1 MDLLG
6 CKTYFL
12 LLLLSAVLCENCETT
27 VDLSDGTLDGDN
39 IVKDRVVYTP
49 ADYFQEDNAVK
60 GCICQVTKCL
70 RRCCDYNETLV
81 GTDTGTAE
89 CKAADREIDIVKD
102 LETVIGQNISQFHII
117 AVPVKDVCTEEG
129 TYRTFVHNEVQ
140 IEPSGDLNWDGERY
154 QFDEYC
160 ASSYDDHLG
169 VLLCVIPDKSVN
181 QLVYCIGMIISM
193 PFLLVTFVVYALLPD
208 RNLHQKALMFYVLTL
223 LIAYILLV
231 TINLSSSFKQPW
243 CSVIAYAT
251 IFSFMSSFFW
261 MNVICFD
268 IWYTFS
274 GGRGF
279 VGSKRSTER
288 RRLIYYSIYA
298 LGGPLLILGLIGLMQ
313 TVLPDDSYHNPNIGV
328 TKCFLGDG
336 WANLWYFYLEA
347 GILVLVNV
355 IFFTFTALKIRKV
368 KKETSMLKHNDS
380 KRHSYEKDKQ
390 KFNLYVK
397 LLFAMG
403 INWSMEVISWAVN
416 WRTDSNVQYIW
427 YATDFFNAVYG
438 VFIFFIFVF
447 KKKIWT
453 LLQKRY
459 YNFIGKP
466 HLAHTVTSNQ
476 TRTSHYSSTN
486 YSTADTQLTGTNG
499 RPPPEEMGLRTLP

>member
-1 MDLLG
+1 MNVFFSTVSSILIVL
-6 CKTYFL
+6 FL
-12 LLLLSAVLCENCETT
+12 LLSVRGHDEIQCNDRNWCVRKCCPERKVLIDERCAKVSSILPNILSAPFLSNHSYVLIPAIPRKLC
-27 VDLSDGTLDGDN
+27 LDEVAYPTRYHASKLHFLDHGSIYLDDIKVECGYKN
-39 IVKDRVVYTP
+39 FCLEFFVKDPYENVTVQDIEVI
-49 ADYFQEDNAVK
+49 ACVLKQE
-60 GCICQVTKCL
+60 I
-70 RRCCDYNETLV
+70 
-81 GTDTGTAE
+81 
-89 CKAADREIDIVKD
+89 EIIKI
-102 LETVIGQNISQFHII
+102 TS
-117 AVPVKDVCTEEG
+117 
-129 TYRTFVHNEVQ
+129 
-140 IEPSGDLNWDGERY
+140 
-154 QFDEYC
+154 YC
-160 ASSYDDHLG
+160 
-169 VLLCVIPDKSVN
+169 
-181 QLVYCIGMIISM
+181 GMIISM

-231 TINLSSSFKQPW
+231 TINLSNEILMPW

-288 RRLIYYSIYA
+288 RRLIYYSLYA

-313 TVLPDDSYHNPNIGV
+313 TVLPDDSNHNPNIGV
-328 TKCFLGDG
+328 KMCFLNDG

-355 IFFTFTALKIRKV
+355 IFFTLTALKIRKV
-368 KKETSMLKHNDS
+368 KKETSMLNHNDS

-390 KFNLYVK
+390 KDQRAIYGFNLYIK

-403 INWSMEVISWAVN
+403 VNWSMEVISWAIN
-416 WRTDSNVQYIW
+416 WRTANELQYIW
-427 YATDFFNAVYG
+427 YVTDTFNAIYG

-447 KKKIWT
+447 KKKIWS

-466 HLAHTVTSNQ
+466 HLAHTVTTNQ

-486 YSTADTQLTGTNG
+486 YSTADTQLTDTNG
-499 RPPPEEMGLRTLP
+499 RPSPEEMGLRTLS

>member
-1 MDLLG
+1 MNGLKALLV
-6 CKTYFL
+6 FVSSL
-12 LLLLSAVLCENCETT
+12 TT
-27 VDLSDGTLDGDN
+27 VCECLDLCGNDN
-39 IVKDRVVYTP
+39 NTDVPFYRTSKIQNCGCATNSCISKCCRAGFFLAPNRTCRYRPGSNKSFQLPVYTKKH
-49 ADYFQEDNAVK
+49 YFSR
-60 GCICQVTKCL
+60 I
-70 RRCCDYNETLV
+70 
-81 GTDTGTAE
+81 
-89 CKAADREIDIVKD
+89 
-102 LETVIGQNISQFHII
+102 
-117 AVPVKDVCTEEG
+117 
-129 TYRTFVHNEVQ
+129 
-140 IEPSGDLNWDGERY
+140 LNN
-154 QFDEYC
+154 
-160 ASSYDDHLG
+160 DHRFRVG
-169 VLLCVIPDKSVN
+169 VLNCPYFKFDNKNTNDSFFVQETGLLWVPSQGLFYEISN
-181 QLVYCIGMIISM
+181 YCIDELDNVSAFACFQQEQTSQLIQRKIYQLGMIISM

-231 TINLSSSFKQPW
+231 TINLSNEILMPW

-288 RRLIYYSIYA
+288 RRLIYYSLYA

-313 TVLPDDSYHNPNIGV
+313 TVLPDDSNHNPNIGV
-328 TKCFLGDG
+328 KMCFLNDG

-355 IFFTFTALKIRKV
+355 IFFTLTALKIRKV
-368 KKETSMLKHNDS
+368 KKETSMLNHNDS

-390 KFNLYVK
+390 KFNLYIK

-403 INWSMEVISWAVN
+403 VNWSMEVISWAIN
-416 WRTDSNVQYIW
+416 WRTANELQYIW
-427 YATDFFNAVYG
+427 YVTDTFNAIYG

-447 KKKIWT
+447 KKKIWS

-466 HLAHTVTSNQ
+466 HLAHTVTTNQ

-486 YSTADTQLTGTNG
+486 YSTADTQLTDTNG
-499 RPPPEEMGLRTLP
+499 RPSPEEMGLRTLS

>member
-1 MDLLG
+1 MF
-6 CKTYFL
+6 FL
-12 LLLLSAVLCENCETT
+12 LCVLICLLDAGISTLHLSSRE
-27 VDLSDGTLDGDN
+27 
-39 IVKDRVVYTP
+39 
-49 ADYFQEDNAVK
+49 EDVCASKV
-60 GCICQVTKCL
+60 CF
-70 RRCCDYNETLV
+70 RRCCSNQNQAMSLKFYRCET
-81 GTDTGTAE
+81 
-89 CKAADREIDIVKD
+89 
-102 LETVIGQNISQFHII
+102 QN
-117 AVPVKDVCTEEG
+117 VTLDVRNFTEYIKSVYG
-129 TYRTFVHNEVQ
+129 IQ
-140 IEPSGDLNWDGERY
+140 
-154 QFDEYC
+154 
-160 ASSYDDHLG
+160 DDVSVLHSDG
-169 VLLCVIPDKSVN
+169 VLCANGTHPVFIPNLTNTTFGGNRFHMADYDADDENHDYLDHCFEFFRSLSAEEEFTFSAIICYEN
-181 QLVYCIGMIISM
+181 EISTPTEALQSGMIISM

-231 TINLSSSFKQPW
+231 TINLSNEILMPW

-288 RRLIYYSIYA
+288 RRLIYYSLYA

-313 TVLPDDSYHNPNIGV
+313 TVLPDDSNHNPNIGV
-328 TKCFLGDG
+328 KMCFLNDG

-355 IFFTFTALKIRKV
+355 IFFTLTALKIRKV
-368 KKETSMLKHNDS
+368 KKETSMLNHNDS

-390 KFNLYVK
+390 KDQRAIYGFNLYIK

-403 INWSMEVISWAVN
+403 VNWSMEVISWAIN
-416 WRTDSNVQYIW
+416 WRTANELQYIW
-427 YATDFFNAVYG
+427 YVTDTFNAIYG

-447 KKKIWT
+447 KKKIWS

-466 HLAHTVTSNQ
+466 HLAHTVTTNQ

-486 YSTADTQLTGTNG
+486 YSTADTQLTDTNG
-499 RPPPEEMGLRTLP
+499 RPSPEEMGLRTLS

>member
-1 MDLLG
+1 MRRLLI
-6 CKTYFL
+6 FL
-12 LLLLSAVLCENCETT
+12 LIVLSTTIKFSAIDACEVT
-27 VDLSDGTLDGDN
+27 VDITNGTRNGTSITHDN
-39 IVKDRVVYTP
+39 ITYTKNDYITNSSGTFGCVCNVSNCILDCGSSGHANLKGIQLTNIIHVKNNEICAEHEVKIILDITDEMEVKLGYLRSSGMSFHYTKYCLHTINGSEMVV
-49 ADYFQEDNAVK
+49 A
-60 GCICQVTKCL
+60 
-70 RRCCDYNETLV
+70 
-81 GTDTGTAE
+81 
-89 CKAADREIDIVKD
+89 
-102 LETVIGQNISQFHII
+102 
-117 AVPVKDVCTEEG
+117 
-129 TYRTFVHNEVQ
+129 
-140 IEPSGDLNWDGERY
+140 
-154 QFDEYC
+154 C
-160 ASSYDDHLG
+160 A
-169 VLLCVIPDKSVN
+169 IPDSEKFIKAYSS
-181 QLVYCIGMIISM
+181 GMIISM

-231 TINLSSSFKQPW
+231 TINLSNEILMPW

-288 RRLIYYSIYA
+288 RRLIYYSLYA

-313 TVLPDDSYHNPNIGV
+313 TVLPDDSNHNPNIGV
-328 TKCFLGDG
+328 KMCFLNDG

-355 IFFTFTALKIRKV
+355 IFFTLTALKIRKV
-368 KKETSMLKHNDS
+368 KKETSMLNHNDS

-390 KFNLYVK
+390 KDQRAIYGFNLYIK

-403 INWSMEVISWAVN
+403 VNWSMEVISWAIN
-416 WRTDSNVQYIW
+416 WRTANELQYIW
-427 YATDFFNAVYG
+427 YVTDTFNAIYG

-447 KKKIWT
+447 KKKIWS

-466 HLAHTVTSNQ
+466 HLAHTVTTNQ

-486 YSTADTQLTGTNG
+486 YSTADTQLTDTNG
-499 RPPPEEMGLRTLP
+499 RPSPEEMGLRTLS

>member
-1 MDLLG
+1 MTMIMFSAILFAIVFSAIFGEKVDNLRKC
-6 CKTYFL
+6 CKTDEVIL
-12 LLLLSAVLCENCETT
+12 WNTTCALS
-27 VDLSDGTLDGDN
+27 TLDRAPIEHLSKTLYDRGWV
-39 IVKDRVVYTP
+39 VKGTSIKWYDLKQGFCPPNYTP
-49 ADYFQEDNAVK
+49 LEATIDEHYVKNSYLVDNVYEMMSSNFF
-60 GCICQVTKCL
+60 CIELMMERNITSFS
-70 RRCCDYNETLV
+70 
-81 GTDTGTAE
+81 
-89 CKAADREIDIVKD
+89 
-102 LETVIGQNISQFHII
+102 VI
-117 AVPVKDVCTEEG
+117 
-129 TYRTFVHNEVQ
+129 
-140 IEPSGDLNWDGERY
+140 
-154 QFDEYC
+154 
-160 ASSYDDHLG
+160 
-169 VLLCVIPDKSVN
+169 VLLCQQPQSSR
-181 QLVYCIGMIISM
+181 QLPYETGMIISM

-231 TINLSSSFKQPW
+231 TINLSNEILMPW

-288 RRLIYYSIYA
+288 RRLIYYSLYA

-313 TVLPDDSYHNPNIGV
+313 TVLPDDSNHNPNIGV
-328 TKCFLGDG
+328 KMCFLNDG

-355 IFFTFTALKIRKV
+355 IFFTLTALKIRKV
-368 KKETSMLKHNDS
+368 KKETSMLNHNDS

-390 KFNLYVK
+390 KDQRAIYGFNLYIK

-403 INWSMEVISWAVN
+403 VNWSMEVISWAIN
-416 WRTDSNVQYIW
+416 WRTANELQYIW
-427 YATDFFNAVYG
+427 YVTDTFNAIYG

-447 KKKIWT
+447 KKKIWS

-466 HLAHTVTSNQ
+466 HLAHTVTTNQ

-486 YSTADTQLTGTNG
+486 YSTADTQLTDTNG
-499 RPPPEEMGLRTLP
+499 RPSPEEMGLRTLS

>member
-1 MDLLG
+1 MAMWIHHHHRNAAPFSLLLIL
-6 CKTYFL
+6 FL
-12 LLLLSAVLCENCETT
+12 LEIVLVDGATVPCNDTDSGGECPKIRKCCPLNQELRMEDGNENCANTTKSFKADLHRDYGISDKYDLVFGTECSARNSRVFISYNDMFLRLRLEKNGSLLMTNNNNETMIME
-27 VDLSDGTLDGDN
+27 VHAYCL
-39 IVKDRVVYTP
+39 
-49 ADYFQEDNAVK
+49 DYFNHSEFINSI
-60 GCICQVTKCL
+60 ICTPNSMQ
-70 RRCCDYNETLV
+70 Y
-81 GTDTGTAE
+81 
-89 CKAADREIDIVKD
+89 I
-102 LETVIGQNISQFHII
+102 
-117 AVPVKDVCTEEG
+117 
-129 TYRTFVHNEVQ
+129 
-140 IEPSGDLNWDGERY
+140 
-154 QFDEYC
+154 
-160 ASSYDDHLG
+160 
-169 VLLCVIPDKSVN
+169 LLHM
-181 QLVYCIGMIISM
+181 YGMIISM

-231 TINLSSSFKQPW
+231 TINLSNEILMPW

-288 RRLIYYSIYA
+288 RRLIYYSLYA

-313 TVLPDDSYHNPNIGV
+313 TVLPDDSNHNPNIGV
-328 TKCFLGDG
+328 KMCFLNDG

-355 IFFTFTALKIRKV
+355 IFFTLTALKIRKV
-368 KKETSMLKHNDS
+368 KKETSMLNHNDS

-390 KFNLYVK
+390 KDQRAIYGFNLYIK

-403 INWSMEVISWAVN
+403 VNWSMEVISWAIN
-416 WRTDSNVQYIW
+416 WRTANELQYIW
-427 YATDFFNAVYG
+427 YVTDTFNAIYG

-447 KKKIWT
+447 KKKIWS

-466 HLAHTVTSNQ
+466 HLAHTVTTNQ

-486 YSTADTQLTGTNG
+486 YSTADTQLTDTNG
-499 RPPPEEMGLRTLP
+499 RPSPEEMGLRTLS

>member
-1 MDLLG
+1 MNGLSALLVFVSSLTSVYQCLDLCGNDNNTNVSFYRTSKIQNCG
-6 CKTYFL
+6 CETSSCISKCCKAGFFLASNRTCRYRPGSDKSFL
-12 LLLLSAVLCENCETT
+12 LP
-27 VDLSDGTLDGDN
+27 
-39 IVKDRVVYTP
+39 VYTKKW
-49 ADYFQEDNAVK
+49 YFSRILNNDHGFRVGILNCPYFKFDNENINDSFFVQEDGSLWVPSQ
-60 GCICQVTKCL
+60 GL
-70 RRCCDYNETLV
+70 FY
-81 GTDTGTAE
+81 
-89 CKAADREIDIVKD
+89 EI
-102 LETVIGQNISQFHII
+102 S
-117 AVPVKDVCTEEG
+117 
-129 TYRTFVHNEVQ
+129 
-140 IEPSGDLNWDGERY
+140 
-154 QFDEYC
+154 EYC
-160 ASSYDDHLG
+160 IDEFDDVSAFACFQQEKASRIIQRKIY
-169 VLLCVIPDKSVN
+169 
-181 QLVYCIGMIISM
+181 QLGMIISM

>member
-1 MDLLG
+1 MRRSLI
-6 CKTYFL
+6 FL
-12 LLLLSAVLCENCETT
+12 FTALSTTIDCRVVDACEFT
-27 VDLSDGTLDGDN
+27 VDITNGTRNGTNITHDDVTYTTNDYITNSSGTFGCVCSVSNCILDCGSSGYANLKGIQLTN
-39 IVKDRVVYTP
+39 IIHVKDN
-49 ADYFQEDNAVK
+49 E
-60 GCICQVTKCL
+60 ICS
-70 RRCCDYNETLV
+70 E
-81 GTDTGTAE
+81 
-89 CKAADREIDIVKD
+89 
-102 LETVIGQNISQFHII
+102 
-117 AVPVKDVCTEEG
+117 
-129 TYRTFVHNEVQ
+129 NEVK
-140 IEPSGDLNWDGERY
+140 IILDITDKMEVKMGYLRSNGMSFPY
-154 QFDEYC
+154 KKYC
-160 ASSYDDHLG
+160 LDNVNGSEMVVACVVPDSEESITAYSS
-169 VLLCVIPDKSVN
+169 
-181 QLVYCIGMIISM
+181 GMIISM

>member
-1 MDLLG
+1 MDLPG

-12 LLLLSAVLCENCETT
+12 LLLISAVSSENCETT
-27 VDLSDGTLDGDN
+27 VDITDGTRDGDS
-39 IVKDRVVYTP
+39 IVKDEVVYTP
-49 ADYFQEDNAVK
+49 IDYFLECNVVK
-60 GCICQVTKCL
+60 GCVCQVTKCL
-70 RRCCDYNETLV
+70 RRCCDNNETLIS
-81 GTDTGTAE
+81 TDAGTAE
-89 CKAADREIDIVKD
+89 CRAGDREIDVVRD

-117 AVPVKDVCTEEG
+117 TVPIRDVCTAEG
-129 TYRTFVHNEVQ
+129 EYRTFVHDDVQ
-140 IEPSGDLNWDGERY
+140 IEASGDLDWNGEQY
-154 QFDEYC
+154 QFDKYC
-160 ASSYDDHLG
+160 ASNYEGHLG
-169 VLLCVIPDKSVN
+169 ILLCVIPDRSVN
-181 QLVYCIGMIISM
+181 QLVYCVGMIISM

-231 TINLSSSFKQPW
+231 TINLSNEILMPW

-288 RRLIYYSIYA
+288 RRLIYYSLYA

-313 TVLPDDSYHNPNIGV
+313 TVLPDDSNHNPNIGV
-328 TKCFLGDG
+328 KMCFLNDG

-355 IFFTFTALKIRKV
+355 IFFTLTALKIRKV
-368 KKETSMLKHNDS
+368 KKETSMLNHNDS

-390 KFNLYVK
+390 KFNLYIK

-403 INWSMEVISWAVN
+403 VNWSMEVISWAIN
-416 WRTDSNVQYIW
+416 WRTANELQYIW
-427 YATDFFNAVYG
+427 YVTDTFNAIYG

-447 KKKIWT
+447 KKKIWS

-466 HLAHTVTSNQ
+466 HLAHTVTTNQ

-486 YSTADTQLTGTNG
+486 YSTADTQLTDTNG
-499 RPPPEEMGLRTLP
+499 RPSPEEMGLRTLS

>member
-1 MDLLG
+1 MYRIIFLSVLCLLELLKLGRSAVTFTFVENGTFCDSG
-6 CKTYFL
+6 CIRKCCPRNHILQGRICTYSNYTKFAPKVYWGNVMSTRNFSFNVLSTNSCSTQERRLVTDRFNEDIYLQESGYL
-12 LLLLSAVLCENCETT
+12 LIEIKNRERRYVHWTKYCLETRQLSA
-27 VDLSDGTLDGDN
+27 DN
-39 IVKDRVVYTP
+39 
-49 ADYFQEDNAVK
+49 F
-60 GCICQVTKCL
+60 
-70 RRCCDYNETLV
+70 LV
-81 GTDTGTAE
+81 G
-89 CKAADREIDIVKD
+89 
-102 LETVIGQNISQFHII
+102 F
-117 AVPVKDVCTEEG
+117 VCVSKTQVG
-129 TYRTFVHNEVQ
+129 
-140 IEPSGDLNWDGERY
+140 L
-154 QFDEYC
+154 DEKYVEW
-160 ASSYDDHLG
+160 L
-169 VLLCVIPDKSVN
+169 SV
-181 QLVYCIGMIISM
+181 GMIISM

-390 KFNLYVK
+390 KDQRAIFGFNLYVK